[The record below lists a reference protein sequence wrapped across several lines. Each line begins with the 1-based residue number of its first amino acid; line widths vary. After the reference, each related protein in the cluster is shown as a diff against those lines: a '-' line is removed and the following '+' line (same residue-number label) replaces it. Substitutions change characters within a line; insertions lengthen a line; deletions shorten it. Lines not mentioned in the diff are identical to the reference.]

1 MSEEGTVN
9 DGRSSS
15 SNTENILVSI
25 TAHDINIQFRGSLES
40 VYKSTIN
47 FIVKQFPDIN
57 IAKKISLNYPVD
69 YLVKKYSNLIR
80 VLPDKGTVLV
90 QLDRSGVEEED
101 DTTYKAEELDKHKN
115 EEKLQESKSV
125 RGSSDSILLKKK
137 KKWSLKELI
146 ALRLIASRIANGL
159 GITQEDEGLQIY
171 EIEYATQANSKSV
184 NSRLSEMIKS
194 GYVIKDLKFDSTAGV
209 GEGGREE
216 KPSTIYTITTTG
228 IHWLVESYDRQQ
240 SKKRINL

>member
-1 MSEEGTVN
+1 MSEEGIAN
-9 DGRSSS
+9 DGGSSS
-15 SNTENILVSI
+15 DTEKILVSI
-25 TAHDINIQFRGSLES
+25 TVHDANIQFRGSLES

-47 FIVKQFPDIN
+47 FVLKQFPNTN

-80 VLPDKGTVLV
+80 VLPDKGTQVLI
-90 QLDRSGVEEED
+90 QSDRLEEQD
-101 DTTYKAEELDKHKN
+101 DATYKVEGLDKHKN
-115 EEKLQESKSV
+115 EKELQESKSV
-125 RGSSDSILLKKK
+125 RGSSDSTLLERK

-146 ALRLIASRIANGL
+146 GLHLVASRIANGL
-159 GITQEDEGLQIY
+159 GISQEDEGLQIY

-194 GYVIKDLKFDSTAGV
+194 GYVIKDLKFDSAAGA
-209 GEGGREE
+209 GEEEEEGEE

-228 IHWLVESYDRQQ
+228 IHWLNHIID
-240 SKKRINL
+240 SKAKKE

>member
-1 MSEEGTVN
+1 MSEEGIAN
-9 DGRSSS
+9 DGGSSS
-15 SNTENILVSI
+15 DTEKILVSI
-25 TAHDINIQFRGSLES
+25 TVHDANIQFRGSLES

-47 FIVKQFPDIN
+47 FVLKQFPNTN

-80 VLPDKGTVLV
+80 VLPDKGTQVLI
-90 QLDRSGVEEED
+90 QSDRLEEQD
-101 DTTYKAEELDKHKN
+101 DATYKVEGLDKHKN
-115 EEKLQESKSV
+115 EKELQESKSV
-125 RGSSDSILLKKK
+125 RGSSDSTLLERK

-146 ALRLIASRIANGL
+146 GLHLVASRIANGL
-159 GITQEDEGLQIY
+159 GISQEDEGLQIY

-194 GYVIKDLKFDSTAGV
+194 GYVIKDLKFDSAAGAGGV
-209 GEGGREE
+209 GEEEE

-228 IHWLVESYDRQQ
+228 IHWLNHIID
-240 SKKRINL
+240 SKARKE

>member
-1 MSEEGTVN
+1 MSEEGIAN
-9 DGRSSS
+9 DGGSSS
-15 SNTENILVSI
+15 DTEKILVSI
-25 TAHDINIQFRGSLES
+25 TVHDANIQFRGSLES

-47 FIVKQFPDIN
+47 FVLKQFPNTN

-80 VLPDKGTVLV
+80 VLPDKGTQVLI
-90 QLDRSGVEEED
+90 QSDRLEEQD
-101 DTTYKAEELDKHKN
+101 DATYKVEGLDKHKN
-115 EEKLQESKSV
+115 EKELQESKSV
-125 RGSSDSILLKKK
+125 RGSSDSTLLERK

-146 ALRLIASRIANGL
+146 GLHLVASRIANGL
-159 GITQEDEGLQIY
+159 GISQEDEGLQIY

-194 GYVIKDLKFDSTAGV
+194 GYVIKDLKFDSAAGAG
-209 GEGGREE
+209 GEEEEGEE

-228 IHWLVESYDRQQ
+228 IHWLNHIID
-240 SKKRINL
+240 SKAKKE

>member
-1 MSEEGTVN
+1 MSEEGIVN
-9 DGRSSS
+9 DGGSSS

-25 TAHDINIQFRGSLES
+25 TTHDASIQFRGSLES

-47 FIVKQFPDIN
+47 FIVKQLPDTN

-69 YLVKKYSNLIR
+69 YLVKKYSNLIK
-80 VLPDKGTVLV
+80 VIPDKGTRVLI
-90 QLDRSGVEEED
+90 QPDRLEEEED
-101 DTTYKAEELDKHKN
+101 TATYEVKDLEKHKN
-115 EEKLQESKSV
+115 QEKLQGSKSV
-125 RGSSDSILLKKK
+125 CGSSDSASLERQ

-146 ALRLIASRIANGL
+146 GLHLVASRIANGL
-159 GITQEDEGLQIY
+159 GITQDEGLQIC

-194 GYVIKDLKFDSTAGV
+194 GYVIKDLRFDSTAGI
-209 GEGGREE
+209 GEE

-228 IHWLVESYDRQQ
+228 IHWLNHIID
-240 SKKRINL
+240 SKARKE

>member
-1 MSEEGTVN
+1 MSEEGIVN
-9 DGRSSS
+9 DGG
-15 SNTENILVSI
+15 SNSDTEKILVSI
-25 TAHDINIQFRGSLES
+25 TVHDANIQFRGSLES

-47 FIVKQFPDIN
+47 FILKQFPDID

-80 VLPDKGTVLV
+80 IIPHKGTQVLI
-90 QLDRSGVEEED
+90 QSDRLEEQEE
-101 DTTYKAEELDKHKN
+101 DTTYKVEGLDKHKN
-115 EEKLQESKSV
+115 EEELQEPKSV
-125 RGSSDSILLKKK
+125 CGSSDSTLLKKK

-146 ALRLIASRIANGL
+146 GLHLIASRIANGL
-159 GITQEDEGLQIY
+159 GISQEDEGLQIY

-194 GYVIKDLKFDSTAGV
+194 GYVIKDLKFDSAAGAGGV
-209 GEGGREE
+209 GEEEE

-228 IHWLVESYDRQQ
+228 IHWLNHIID
-240 SKKRINL
+240 SKARKE